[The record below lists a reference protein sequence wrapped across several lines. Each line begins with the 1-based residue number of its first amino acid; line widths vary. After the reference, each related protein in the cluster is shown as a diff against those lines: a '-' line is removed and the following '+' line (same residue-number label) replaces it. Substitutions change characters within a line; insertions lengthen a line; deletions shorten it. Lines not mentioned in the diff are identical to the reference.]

1 MEKGVMIP
9 VDLFNR
15 VFDYLG
21 TRPYNEVANVIA
33 EVKESVQVVEV
44 PEKKEESEDE

>member
-9 VDLFNR
+9 VELFNR

-21 TRPYNEVANVIA
+21 TRPYNEVSNVIN
-33 EVKESVQVVEV
+33 EIRESLQVVEV
-44 PEKKEESEDE
+44 PEKKEEFEDE